1 VETLYITHPNCRLH
15 MMQKW
20 HPEAPARLDEINDRL
35 LASGVSPCLRH
46 LDAPNA
52 SDADVLRVHTP
63 EYLAYLKEHVPQEGY
78 FSIDNEETSM
88 NPHTLRAAYSAAGSG
103 ILAIDEIMAGHA
115 LNAFCAVRPPG
126 HHAERGR
133 AMGFCF
139 FNNLAIAAR
148 YAIEKFKLKRIAV
161 IDFDVHHGNGT
172 EDIFKN
178 DPHIVMCSFFQ
189 YPLYPNSGIAN
200 VAPNMFNT
208 PVPAFTKSDVIRNIV
223 QNKWLPVLEDF
234 KPELVLISAGF
245 DAHREDEMG
254 QMDLVEK
261 DYEWITKQLMEVAK
275 RHSQGRIIS
284 FLEGG
289 YSLSALGR
297 SVTAHIKALASL

>member
-1 VETLYITHPNCRLH
+1 

-52 SDADVLRVHTP
+52 SDVDVLRVHTP

-88 NPHTLRAAYSAAGSG
+88 NPHTLRAAYSAAGAG

-234 KPELVLISAGF
+234 KPEMVLISAGF

>member
-1 VETLYITHPNCRLH
+1 METLYITHPNCRLH

>member
-1 VETLYITHPNCRLH
+1 METLYITHPNCRLH

-52 SDADVLRVHTP
+52 SDADVLRVHTL

-88 NPHTLRAAYSAAGSG
+88 NPHTLRAAYSAAGAG

>member
-1 VETLYITHPNCRLH
+1 

-88 NPHTLRAAYSAAGSG
+88 NPHTLRAAYSAAGAG

>member
-1 VETLYITHPNCRLH
+1 METLYITHPNCRLH

-52 SDADVLRVHTP
+52 SDADVLRVHTL

-88 NPHTLRAAYSAAGSG
+88 NPHTSRAAYSAAGAG

>member
-1 VETLYITHPNCRLH
+1 

-63 EYLAYLKEHVPQEGY
+63 EYLAYLKEHVPPEGY
-78 FSIDNEETSM
+78 FNIDNEETSM
-88 NPHTLRAAYSAAGSG
+88 NPHTLRAAYSAAGAG
-103 ILAIDEIMAGHA
+103 LLAVDEIMAGNA

-139 FNNLAIAAR
+139 FNNLAIAAS
-148 YAIEKFKLKRIAV
+148 YAIEKYHLKKIAV

-178 DPHIVMCSFFQ
+178 DPHVIMCSFFQ
-189 YPLYPNSGIAN
+189 YPLYPNCGLTE

-208 PVPAFTKSDVIRNIV
+208 PVPAFTKNEVVKDIV
-223 QNKWLPVLEDF
+223 LNKWLPVLDDF
-234 KPELVLISAGF
+234 QPELLLISAGF

-261 DYEWITKQLMEVAK
+261 DYEWITKQLMDVAN
-275 RHSQGRIIS
+275 RHAQGRIIS

>member
-1 VETLYITHPNCRLH
+1 METLYITHPNCRLH

-88 NPHTLRAAYSAAGSG
+88 NPHTLRAAYSAAGAG

>member
-1 VETLYITHPNCRLH
+1 METLYITHPNCRLH

-52 SDADVLRVHTP
+52 SDVDVLRVHTP
-63 EYLAYLKEHVPQEGY
+63 EYLAYLKEHVPREGY

-88 NPHTLRAAYSAAGSG
+88 NPHTLRAAYSAAGAG

-189 YPLYPNSGIAN
+189 YPLYPNCGIAN
-200 VAPNMFNT
+200 VASNMFNT

-234 KPELVLISAGF
+234 KPEMVLISAGF

>member
-35 LASGVSPCLRH
+35 LASGVSSCLKH

-78 FSIDNEETSM
+78 FNIDNEETSM
-88 NPHTLRAAYSAAGSG
+88 NPHTLRAAYSAAGAG
-103 ILAIDEIMAGHA
+103 ILAVDEIMGGNA

-133 AMGFCF
+133 SMGFCF

-148 YAIEKFKLKRIAV
+148 YAIEKYELKKIAV

-172 EDIFKN
+172 EDIFRN
-178 DPHIVMCSFFQ
+178 DPHIIMCSFFQ
-189 YPLYPNSGIAN
+189 YPLYPDCGITN

-208 PVPAFTKSDVIRNIV
+208 PVPAFTKNEVVKDIV
-223 QNKWLPVLEDF
+223 LNRWLPVLDDF
-234 KPELVLISAGF
+234 QPELILISAGF

-261 DYEWITKQLMEVAK
+261 DYEWITKKLMDVAN
-275 RHSQGRIIS
+275 RYAQGRIIS